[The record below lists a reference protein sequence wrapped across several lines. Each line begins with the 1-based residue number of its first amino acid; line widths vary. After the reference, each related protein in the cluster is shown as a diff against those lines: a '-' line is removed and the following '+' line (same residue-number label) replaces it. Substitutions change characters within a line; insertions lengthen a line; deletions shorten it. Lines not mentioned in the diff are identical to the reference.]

1 MRSLVFLTVANVRSF
16 VRDRAALF
24 WTILFPVIFIV
35 LFGVIFSGGG
45 SGYNLGIA
53 DQDNTATSQA
63 LLTYIQHVPFL
74 TPGAASAT
82 ASPTASAPPAAP
94 QDTGTQEDLLAS
106 MKQGKFDAVLVIPK
120 GFGAAFTT
128 SSTIQLPLYVDP
140 SNATT
145 ASTITQAVTQVE
157 AAFEQG
163 LSKVRPVASIQT
175 TDVQGGQLSAS
186 AFFVP
191 SILAMALM
199 QLGIFSA
206 IPLVEQRE
214 KKILKRLSAT
224 PLPRWALV
232 GSNII
237 LRLIIAAA
245 QTIIILA
252 VGSQLFQ
259 VQVTGNPLV
268 IAGFI
273 IVGAMAFTALGY
285 VIASFAPTEESAN
298 FIVSAVQFPMM
309 FLSGIFFPLQGLPDW
324 LHTVASFLPLTYLG
338 DALRQTMVNGVP
350 FATLQF
356 DALVLGGWLI
366 VCLVISARYFRWT

>member
-1 MRSLVFLTVANVRSF
+1 MRSLVFLTMANVRSF

-53 DQDNTATSQA
+53 DQDNTPTSQA
-63 LLTYIQHVPFL
+63 LVAYIQKVPFL
-74 TPGAASAT
+74 TS
-82 ASPTASAPPAAP
+82 SPSSSGAAP
-94 QDTGTQEDLLAS
+94 QDTGSKDDLLAS
-106 MKQGKFDAVLVIPK
+106 MKLGKVDAVLVIPK
-120 GFGAAFTT
+120 GFGQAFTAAGPPFT
-128 SSTIQLPLYVDP
+128 LPLYVDP

-163 LSKVRPVASIQT
+163 LSKVRPVATVQT

-273 IVGAMAFTALGY
+273 VVGAMAFTALGY

>member
-1 MRSLVFLTVANVRSF
+1 MRSLSTLTLANVRSF

-45 SGYNLGIA
+45 TGYNLGIA
-53 DQDNTATSQA
+53 DQDGTATSAA
-63 LLTYIQHVPFL
+63 LEAVFAKGSFL
-74 TPGAASAT
+74 K
-82 ASPTASAPPAAP
+82 PTDSSK
-94 QDTGTQEDLLAS
+94 DDLLAG
-106 MKQGKFDAVLVIPK
+106 MQLGKVDAVLVIPK
-120 GFGAAFTT
+120 GFGAAFQAAGGPVGAP
-128 SSTIQLPLYVDP
+128 IKLPLYVDP
-140 SNATT
+140 SS
-145 ASTITQAVTQVE
+145 ASSAATITQAVMQTE
-157 AAFEQG
+157 ASFEQT
-163 LSKVRPVASIQT
+163 LSRRTPVATVEPTEEQS
-175 TDVQGGQLSAS
+175 GQLSAA

-232 GSNII
+232 GSNIA
-237 LRLIIAAA
+237 LRLLVAAA

-252 VGSQLFQ
+252 VGARLFD
-259 VQVTGNPLV
+259 VRIVGSPPV

-273 IVGAMAFTALGY
+273 AVGAMAFTALGY

-338 DALRQTMVNGVP
+338 DALRQTMVGGVP
-350 FATLQF
+350 FAPLTF
-356 DALVLGGWLI
+356 DALVLGGWLT
-366 VCLVISARYFRWT
+366 VCLVIAARYFRWT

>member
-1 MRSLVFLTVANVRSF
+1 MRSLISLTIANVRSF

-53 DQDNTATSQA
+53 DQDNTPTSQG
-63 LLTYIQHVPFL
+63 LV
-74 TPGAASAT
+74 AAFA
-82 ASPTASAPPAAP
+82 ADGPLKPTA
-94 QDTGTQEDLLAS
+94 GTADDLLAS
-106 MKQGKFDAVLVIPK
+106 MKLGKVDAVLVIPK
-120 GFGAAFTT
+120 GFEAAFGAGAG
-128 SSTIQLPLYVDP
+128 STAPPLQLPLYVDP
-140 SNATT
+140 SNASS
-145 ASTITQAVTQVE
+145 AAAITQVASAIE
-157 AAFEQG
+157 AGFEQH
-163 LSKVRPVASIQT
+163 LDHVRPVAAIQT

-232 GSNII
+232 GSNIV

-259 VQVTGNPLV
+259 VRVTGNPLV

-273 IVGAMAFTALGY
+273 VVGAMAFTALGY

-338 DALRQTMVNGVP
+338 DALRQTMVGGVP

-366 VCLVISARYFRWT
+366 VCLLISARYFRWT

>member
-1 MRSLVFLTVANVRSF
+1 
-16 VRDRAALF
+16 
-24 WTILFPVIFIV
+24 
-35 LFGVIFSGGG
+35 
-45 SGYNLGIA
+45 
-53 DQDNTATSQA
+53 
-63 LLTYIQHVPFL
+63 
-74 TPGAASAT
+74 
-82 ASPTASAPPAAP
+82 
-94 QDTGTQEDLLAS
+94 
-106 MKQGKFDAVLVIPK
+106 
-120 GFGAAFTT
+120 
-128 SSTIQLPLYVDP
+128 
-140 SNATT
+140 
-145 ASTITQAVTQVE
+145 
-157 AAFEQG
+157 
-163 LSKVRPVASIQT
+163 
-175 TDVQGGQLSAS
+175 VQGGQLSAS

-232 GSNII
+232 GSNVA

-259 VQVTGNPLV
+259 VSVSGNPLV

-273 IVGAMAFTALGY
+273 VVGAMAFTSMGY

-350 FATLQF
+350 FAPLQF
-356 DALVLGGWLI
+356 DAIVLGGWLI
-366 VCLVISARYFRWT
+366 VCLAISARYFRWT

>member
-1 MRSLVFLTVANVRSF
+1 M
-16 VRDRAALF
+16 
-24 WTILFPVIFIV
+24 
-35 LFGVIFSGGG
+35 
-45 SGYNLGIA
+45 
-53 DQDNTATSQA
+53 
-63 LLTYIQHVPFL
+63 
-74 TPGAASAT
+74 
-82 ASPTASAPPAAP
+82 
-94 QDTGTQEDLLAS
+94 
-106 MKQGKFDAVLVIPK
+106 
-120 GFGAAFTT
+120 
-128 SSTIQLPLYVDP
+128 
-140 SNATT
+140 
-145 ASTITQAVTQVE
+145 TQVE
-157 AAFEQG
+157 AGFEQR
-163 LSKVRPVASIQT
+163 LSKVQPVAAIQR
-175 TDVQGGQLSAS
+175 TDVQGGQLSPS

-259 VQVTGNPLV
+259 VAVTGNPLV

-273 IVGAMAFTALGY
+273 VVGAMAFTALGY

>member
-1 MRSLVFLTVANVRSF
+1 MRSLVFLTIANVRSF

-45 SGYNLGIA
+45 SGYSLGIA
-53 DQDNTATSQA
+53 DQDSSTASQA
-63 LLTYIQHVPFL
+63 LVAAFPSDGFL
-74 TPGAASAT
+74 K
-82 ASPTASAPPAAP
+82 PTA
-94 QDTGTQEDLLAS
+94 GTQDDLLAS
-106 MKQGKFDAVLVIPK
+106 MKLGKVDAVLVIPK
-120 GFGAAFTT
+120 GFGAAFT
-128 SSTIQLPLYVDP
+128 SSGSQFKLPLYVDP
-140 SNATT
+140 SSATS
-145 ASTITQAVTQVE
+145 AATITQAVTQTE
-157 AAFEQG
+157 ALFEQG
-163 LSKVRPVASIQT
+163 LSHVRPVATIQQT
-175 TDVQGGQLSAS
+175 AVQAGQLSAS

-232 GSNII
+232 GSNIV

-252 VGSQLFQ
+252 VGSRLFQ
-259 VQVTGNPLV
+259 VQVTGNPFV

-273 IVGAMAFTALGY
+273 VVGAMAFTALGY

-350 FATLQF
+350 FASLTF
-356 DALVLGGWLI
+356 DAVVLSGWLI